1 MPFLDIEA
9 ATCLDA
15 IKMAAVNVYEVGEK
29 LSRSSGSWCM
39 ADKPMTNMIE
49 LQNITITISKPLFRW
64 NTLLS
69 RGNLV
74 ETADFLLGLNPG
86 FISDF
91 WDYYRKK
98 VALRG
103 KLPYTYGERIFGGEI
118 DQWKH
123 VVKLLRENPT
133 TRHASILMH
142 RVIDRTRDYVPCT
155 FVWHFQVD
163 ENKKLN
169 MTTVMRS
176 QDVFKGL
183 PGDLF
188 AFTLF
193 HEQMAL
199 ETSLEL
205 GKYIHFCCNLH
216 LYEPGYGKALEKI
229 FKAKE
234 PKSALEADLLTE
246 DLKFEFSQS
255 FYYLPLHCYVD
266 RRLKVKELEKF
277 ITSKG
282 SYWENY
288 VNLIAGDYRDL
299 K

>member
-1 MPFLDIEA
+1 MNIEVGSCLEAIQRA
-9 ATCLDA
+9 ATH
-15 IKMAAVNVYEVGEK
+15 VVGVGEEFR
-29 LSRSSGSWCM
+29 RSSGSWCM
-39 ADKPMTNMIE
+39 CDATMTKMIE
-49 LQNITITISKPLFRW
+49 VQNTTITIQNPLFRW

-69 RGNLV
+69 RGTLV
-74 ETADFLLGLNPG
+74 ETVDFLLGLNPG
-86 FISDF
+86 FIPNV
-91 WDYYRKK
+91 WDYYAKK
-98 VALRG
+98 IALRG

-123 VVKLLRENPT
+123 VVKLLKENPT
-133 TRHASILMH
+133 TRHATILMH

-155 FVWHFQVD
+155 FLWHFQVD
-163 ENKKLN
+163 KDKRLN
-169 MTTVMRS
+169 MTTTMRS

-199 ETSLEL
+199 ETDLEL
-205 GKYIHFCCNLH
+205 GEYTHFCCNLH
-216 LYEPGYGKALEKI
+216 LYEPGHEKALDKI

-234 PKSALEADLLTE
+234 PSSALEADLLTE
-246 DLKFEFSQS
+246 ELKYDLYWGIRGLTVSDK
-255 FYYLPLHCYVD
+255 
-266 RRLKVKELEKF
+266 RLKLKQLENF
-277 ITSKG
+277 ITSTK

-288 VNLIAGDYRDL
+288 INLINGGYPDP

>member
-1 MPFLDIEA
+1 LKIEEGTCLEAIQQA
-9 ATCLDA
+9 ATVV
-15 IKMAAVNVYEVGEK
+15 MGRGEEF
-29 LSRSSGSWCM
+29 LRASGSWCM
-39 ADKPMTNMIE
+39 ADKPMTKMIE
-49 LQNITITISKPLFRW
+49 VQNATIIVHNPLFRW
-64 NTLLS
+64 NTLVS

-133 TRHASILMH
+133 SRHASILMH

-199 ETSLEL
+199 ETKLEL
-205 GKYIHFCCNLH
+205 GKYTHFCCNLH
-216 LYEPGYGKALEKI
+216 LYEPGHDKALEKI

-255 FYYLPLHCYVD
+255 FYYLSLHCYVD
-266 RRLKVKELEKF
+266 RRLKLKQLENF
-277 ITSKG
+277 VTSTKG
-282 SYWENY
+282 YWENY
-288 VNLIAGDYRDL
+288 INLIAGGYPDP